1 MIARRWTWGMRFAG
15 PSEGF
20 AAPAL
25 HRAAPTAA
33 EFAAARE
40 LMVREQ
46 LAARGVRDERVLAAC
61 LAVPRERFAPA
72 ELAAR
77 AYDDSALPIAAGQA
91 ISQPYMVGTMSEAL
105 ALRGD
110 ERVLEVGTG
119 SGYQAAILSRLTA
132 RVYTVERHRELSER
146 AQIVCHE
153 LGYSNIDFR
162 LVESTQGWPEA
173 APFDAILV
181 TAGAPQ
187 VPVDLLS
194 QLGPNG
200 RMVIPVGPEETQTL
214 FLVQKGAEGIQRTP
228 LTPCR
233 FVPYIGHG
241 GWPSG

>member
-1 MIARRWTWGMRFAG
+1 MGFAG
-15 PSEGF
+15 PSETF

-25 HRAAPTAA
+25 RVSVPTPP

-40 LMVREQ
+40 VMVREQ
-46 LAARGVRDERVLAAC
+46 LAARGIRDERVLAAC

-77 AYDDSALPIAAGQA
+77 AYEDSALPIAAGQT
-91 ISQPYMVGTMSEAL
+91 ISQPYMVATMTEAL

-132 RVYTVERHRELSER
+132 RVYTVERHCELSER
-146 AQIVCHE
+146 AQVVCHE
-153 LGYSNIDFR
+153 LGYTNIAFR
-162 LVESTQGWPEA
+162 LVENTQGWPEE
-173 APFDAILV
+173 APFDAIIV

-194 QLGPNG
+194 QLGPKG

-214 FLVQKGAEGIQRTP
+214 LLLQKGPEGIQRTP

-233 FVPYIGHG
+233 FVPYVGQG

>member
-1 MIARRWTWGMRFAG
+1 M
-15 PSEGF
+15 
-20 AAPAL
+20 
-25 HRAAPTAA
+25 A
-33 EFAAARE
+33 EFAAARQV
-40 LMVREQ
+40 MVREQ

-72 ELAAR
+72 ALAAR
-77 AYDDSALPIAAGQA
+77 AYEDSALPIAAGQT

-119 SGYQAAILSRLTA
+119 SGYQAAILSRLAA

-146 AQIVCHE
+146 AQVVCHE
-153 LGYSNIDFR
+153 LGYTNIAFHV
-162 LVESTQGWPEA
+162 VENIQGWPEE

-194 QLGPNG
+194 QLRPNG
-200 RMVIPVGPEETQTL
+200 RMVIPVGPEEMQTL
-214 FLVQKGAEGIQRTP
+214 LLVQKSPEGILRTP

-233 FVPYIGHG
+233 FVPYIGEG
-241 GWPSG
+241 GWPQG

>member
-1 MIARRWTWGMRFAG
+1 MWGLGFAG

-20 AAPAL
+20 AAPGR
-25 HRAAPTAA
+25 HVPVPTPA
-33 EFAAARE
+33 EFAVARE

-46 LAARGVRDERVLAAC
+46 LAARGIRDERVLAAC
-61 LAVPRERFAPA
+61 LTVPRERFAPP
-72 ELAAR
+72 ELAGR
-77 AYDDSALPIAAGQA
+77 AYEDNALPIAAGQT
-91 ISQPYMVGTMSEAL
+91 ISQPYMVGTMTEAL

-146 AQIVCHE
+146 ARVVCHE
-153 LGYSNIDFR
+153 LGYTNIAFR
-162 LVESTQGWPEA
+162 LVENTQGWPEE
-173 APFDAILV
+173 APFDAIIV

-194 QLGPNG
+194 QLGPKG
-200 RMVIPVGPEETQTL
+200 RMVIPVGPEESQTL
-214 FLVQKGAEGIQRTP
+214 LLVQKGPEGIQRTS

-233 FVPYIGHG
+233 FVPYIGAG

>member
-1 MIARRWTWGMRFAG
+1 MGFA
-15 PSEGF
+15 SSAEGF
-20 AAPAL
+20 AAPAV
-25 HRAAPTAA
+25 RVPAPTTA

-40 LMVREQ
+40 AMVREQ

-77 AYDDSALPIAAGQA
+77 AYEDSALPIAAGQT
-91 ISQPYMVGTMSEAL
+91 ISQPYMVATMTEAL

-119 SGYQAAILSRLTA
+119 SGYQAALLSRLA
-132 RVYTVERHRELSER
+132 AHVYTVERHRELSER
-146 AQIVCHE
+146 AQVVCHE
-153 LGYSNIDFR
+153 LGYTNIAFR
-162 LVESTQGWPEA
+162 LVENTQGWPEE
-173 APFDAILV
+173 APFDAILI

-194 QLGPNG
+194 QLRPTG
-200 RMVIPVGPEETQTL
+200 RMVIPVGPEEVQTL
-214 FLVQKGAEGIQRTP
+214 LLVQKSLEGIQRTP

-233 FVPYIGHG
+233 FVPYVGQG
-241 GWPSG
+241 GWPQG

>member
-1 MIARRWTWGMRFAG
+1 MIARRWMWGMRFAG

-20 AAPAL
+20 AAPVL
-25 HRAAPTAA
+25 HASVPTPT

-46 LAARGVRDERVLAAC
+46 LAARGIRDERVLAAC

-72 ELAAR
+72 ERAAQ
-77 AYDDSALPIAAGQA
+77 AYDDSALPIAAGQT
-91 ISQPYMVGTMSEAL
+91 ISQPYMVATMSEAL

-119 SGYQAAILSRLTA
+119 SGYQAAILSRLAA
-132 RVYTVERHRELSER
+132 RVYTVERHLELSER
-146 AQIVCHE
+146 AQVVCQE
-153 LGYSNIDFR
+153 LGYTNIAFR
-162 LVESTQGWPEA
+162 LIESTQGWPEE
-173 APFDAILV
+173 APFDAIIV

-214 FLVQKGAEGIQRTP
+214 LLLQKGPEGIQRTA

-241 GWPSG
+241 GWPPG